1 MTELALELSDGWVEA
16 ELAREFPELGLVHA
30 PVEAR
35 PGRSPADVK
44 RRLRAL
50 ADRYTGGKVIHMRQ
64 DPVPWA
70 YRVFA
75 RQVGI
80 DPDRD
85 RTPVEAIALERLR
98 QGGLRSENLLDDALT
113 IAIAETGVPVTALD
127 ADRVDSGLG
136 LRLAAAGESLGP
148 ARPLS
153 ARQIVIADSTRPV
166 ALVLG
171 EAGEDT
177 GVTPHDRAHG
187 PVRAVGEGCAPH
199 QRGGGAVVAAEV
211 LVSFKT

>member
-1 MTELALELSDGWVEA
+1 VTELALELSDGWVEP
-16 ELAREFPELGLVHA
+16 ELAEEFPELGLVHA

-35 PGRSPADVK
+35 PGRTPADVK
-44 RRLRAL
+44 RRLRSL
-50 ADRYTGGKVIHMRQ
+50 ADRYTGGKVIHLRQ

-98 QGGLRSENLLDDALT
+98 HGGLRSENLLDDALT
-113 IAIAETGVPVTALD
+113 IAIAETGVPLTALD
-127 ADRVDSGLG
+127 ADRVDPDLG
-136 LRLAAAGESLGP
+136 LRVAAAGESLGP
-148 ARPLS
+148 TRPLS
-153 ARQIVIADSTRPV
+153 AGQIVIAGPARPV

-171 EAGEDT
+171 AAGDDT
-177 GVTPHDRAHG
+177 GVTPRTERI
-187 PVRAVGEGCAPH
+187 VLCALSVKGVP
-199 QRGGGAVVAAEV
+199 RISVEEALWIAAEV
-211 LVSFKT
+211 MVKP